1 MQAPLHYQV
10 SEYDCVPTALI
21 NGISYLFHRKE
32 VPPMVIHHIFLYCLD
47 TVGKNAR
54 FGVGGTSKYA
64 VRLVGNWLNAYK
76 MKSFS
81 VKTKFIEKKAVDFK
95 PSGKIDT
102 CLSQG
107 GIALCNML
115 LTPKEEHYVMIIAMD
130 DEWVYCF
137 DSYRRSFIRGMKNNV
152 KVLDS
157 EDGRSSNLKIR
168 KAWLD
173 QPDGKR
179 FCLGPIR
186 FRECLLLWR
195 RK

>member
-1 MQAPLHYQV
+1 MYVPLHYQV

-81 VKTKFIEKKAVDFK
+81 VKTKFIEKKAVDFQ
-95 PSGKIDT
+95 PNGKIET
-102 CLSQG
+102 CLNQG
-107 GIALCNML
+107 GIVLCNIL
-115 LTPKEEHYVMIIAMD
+115 LTPKEEHYIMIIAMD

-137 DSYRRSFIRGMKNNV
+137 DSYRRSFIRGMKNHV
-152 KVLDS
+152 KVMDP
-157 EDGRSSNLKIR
+157 EDGRSSNLKI
-168 KAWLD
+168 KKTWFEQSD
-173 QPDGKR
+173 EKR
-179 FCLGPIR
+179 FCLGPVR
-186 FRECLLLWR
+186 SRECLLIWR
-195 RK
+195 R